1 MAQTD
6 LAGFLTGITQAPID
20 PMVTSGNQAQ
30 RVARA
35 QEYGT
40 QMRQGMGG
48 LFNTDTRTTK
58 EKADQMMAKLDVTK
72 KADRDQMLK
81 IVGNVNPQA
90 APVLR
95 ARFAQ
100 MDKEREVAQQKR
112 KALINSAQKLGL
124 TATVESLQAGGS
136 LEESQKTIFKE
147 QERTMAGKGGRR
159 GKIALATSKN
169 VSPEL
174 LAKIKKGDF
183 DEMSDTLFIEQLAG
197 KKASIKAFVQQDGSI
212 ASRRVDEQANVWNPN
227 SSKWESPMSL
237 GLKPAPTVTKQLSAA
252 DSITEKLTDAMTTNF
267 LGLNEQAQT
276 AEKIL
281 RINADSMDVLDRG
294 IVSGF
299 TAPIQ
304 LELLRIGKTLG
315 VLPQDME
322 DTVAATELFMIS
334 RAKQVLPLIKALG
347 SGTAISDKDR
357 EFIEKVV
364 AGNVSLNKDTIMEVI
379 RIESQYARD
388 AINKNN
394 TALDTLNKVQGTTL
408 DPAVYESLYIQPP
421 EQTNTQQ
428 QYSTGAASYIERIKN
443 QEGA

>member
-1 MAQTD
+1 MTQPD
-6 LAGFLTGITQAPID
+6 LAGMLTGITQAPID

-40 QMRQGMGG
+40 QMRQGIGG
-48 LFNTDTRTTK
+48 LFGADTRTTK

-72 KADRDQMLK
+72 KADRDQMLQ
-81 IVGNVNPQA
+81 IVGSVNPQA
-90 APVLR
+90 VPALR

-100 MDKEREVAQQKR
+100 VDKERLAAQQKR
-112 KALINSAQKLGL
+112 NALIISAQKLGL

-169 VSPEL
+169 ASPEL
-174 LAKIKKGDF
+174 LSEIKKGVY
-183 DEMSDTLFIEQLAG
+183 DEMSDTLFIEQLEG
-197 KKASIKAFVQQDGSI
+197 KKATIKAFVQQDGTI
-212 ASRRVDEQANVWNPN
+212 ASRRVDEQANVWNPA
-227 SSKWESPMSL
+227 SSKWEAPMSL
-237 GLKPAPTVTKQLSAA
+237 GLRPAPTVTQELSAA
-252 DSITEKLTDAMTTNF
+252 DSITSKLTDAMTTNF
-267 LGLNEQAQT
+267 LALNEQAKT

-281 RINADSMDVLDRG
+281 KINADSMDVLDRG

-364 AGNVSLNKDTIMEVI
+364 AGDISLDKNTIMEVI
-379 RIESQYARD
+379 RIESQYASD

-408 DPAVYESLYIQPP
+408 DPAVYESLYIQSP

-428 QYSTGAASYIERIKN
+428 RYSTGAASYLERIKN
-443 QEGA
+443 R

>member
-1 MAQTD
+1 
-6 LAGFLTGITQAPID
+6 
-20 PMVTSGNQAQ
+20 
-30 RVARA
+30 
-35 QEYGT
+35 
-40 QMRQGMGG
+40 
-48 LFNTDTRTTK
+48 
-58 EKADQMMAKLDVTK
+58 
-72 KADRDQMLK
+72 MLQ
-81 IVGNVNPQA
+81 IVSNVNPQA
-90 APVLR
+90 APALR
-95 ARFAQ
+95 AKFAQ
-100 MDKEREVAQQKR
+100 VDKERLVAQQKR
-112 KALINSAQKLGL
+112 NALITSAQKLGL

-169 VSPEL
+169 ASPEL
-174 LAKIKKGDF
+174 LSEIKNGVY
-183 DEMSDTLFIEQLAG
+183 DEMSDTLFIEQLEG
-197 KKASIKAFVQQDGSI
+197 KKATIKAFVQQDGTI
-212 ASRRVDEQANVWNPN
+212 ASRRVDEQANVWNPA
-227 SSKWESPMSL
+227 SSKWEAPMSL
-237 GLKPAPTVTKQLSAA
+237 GLKPAPTVTQELSAA
-252 DSITEKLTDAMTTNF
+252 DNITSKLTDAMTTNF
-267 LGLNEQAQT
+267 LALNEQAQT

-281 RINADSMDVLDRG
+281 KINADSMDVLDRG

-364 AGNVSLNKDTIMEVI
+364 AGNVGLDKDTIMEVI

-408 DPAVYESLYIQPP
+408 DPAVYESLYIQSP

-428 QYSTGAASYIERIKN
+428 QYSTGAASYLKRIKE
-443 QEGA
+443 Q

>member
-1 MAQTD
+1 MAIDYTGMFTGERPNPSAGVAGMPRDLLGQT
-6 LAGFLTGITQAPID
+6 LQGIQQ
-20 PMVTSGNQAQ
+20 GEQ
-30 RVARA
+30 RA
-35 QEYGT
+35 Q
-40 QMRQGMGG
+40 QGMGS
-48 LFNTDTRTTK
+48 LFGTDFRSPAEQVK
-58 EKADQMMAKLDVTK
+58 EQLTQLNPNSIEDQP
-72 KADRDQMLK
+72 K
-81 IVGNVNPQA
+81 IVSLLRGVDPQA
-90 APVLR
+90 SFAMEEEFKVKNAKINKAQKLR
-95 ARFAQ
+95 NG
-100 MDKEREVAQQKR
+100 
-112 KALINSAQKLGL
+112 LLNSAKSLGL
-124 TATVESLQAGGS
+124 TATVESLQSGGS
-136 LEESQKTIFKE
+136 VLEAEKTVYKE
-147 QERTMAGKGGRR
+147 QERQMVSRGGRK
-159 GKIALATSKN
+159 GKLSVAKSKN
-169 VSPEL
+169 ASPET
-174 LAKIKKGDF
+174 LASIKAGDF
-183 DEMSDTLFIEQLAG
+183 DEMTDTLFIEQLEG
-197 KKASIKAFVQQDGSI
+197 KKATIKAFRDSDGTI
-212 ASRRVDEQANVWNPN
+212 RSRRVDEQGNAWSPESN
-227 SSKWESPMSL
+227 KWESPLSL
-237 GLKPAPTVTKQLSAA
+237 GLSPAPTVTKALSAA

-267 LGLNEQAQT
+267 LGLNEQAQI

-364 AGNVSLNKDTIMEVI
+364 AGNVSLDKDTIMEVI

-408 DPAVYESLYIQPP
+408 DPAVYESLYIQSP

-428 QYSTGAASYIERIKN
+428 RYSTGAASYLERIKN
-443 QEGA
+443 R